1 MDSFT
6 RSVIQIIKRIP
17 RGKVCTYGRIGL
29 MAGHPNG
36 ARQVTRILHTMSRK
50 HHLPWYRVVNIKGRI
65 SLPKSNGYER
75 QKTHLQREGIEFDKN
90 DRIPFN
96 KYLWDGDGL

>member
-17 RGKVCTYGRIGL
+17 KGKVCTYGRIGL

-36 ARQVTRILHTMSRK
+36 ARQVTWILHTMSRK
-50 HHLPWYRVVNIKGRI
+50 HHLPWHRVVNARGRI
-65 SLPKSNGYER
+65 SLPKNNGYER
-75 QKTHLQREGIEFDKN
+75 QKAHLQREGVEFDKN
-90 DRIPFN
+90 DRIAFE
-96 KYLWDGDGL
+96 KYLWDGERA